1 VLRNA
6 LCLLLALGLLAGA
19 PIAAQTP
26 AATDPEVTKGI
37 RQVDEGDYD
46 AAIVTLDGAARRLA
60 TDKNKVKDLS
70 QAYLYLG
77 IAYVGK
83 GHEAAAKAKFR
94 EAMAQ
99 IKDLSL
105 SADRYPPK
113 VINLFEAAKEEAA
126 RSGGGTGTTTAR
138 RNPAPAP
145 AQPEK
150 GGGGSKKLILIGGGV
165 AAAGAGAYL
174 AFGKSDDDSCDT
186 YFRDASGL
194 LNNNQPSFGI
204 TTTPT
209 DEGTWH
215 AELTFNITG
224 GEAAKSRG
232 SRPPTVFLF
241 AVDAAT
247 GQDVGEEQLVSANTK
262 RIEWQG
268 TSGTLYRIGMDL
280 VDASSATYQLTVSGP
295 CF

>member
-83 GHEAAAKAKFR
+83 GHE
-94 EAMAQ
+94 
-99 IKDLSL
+99 
-105 SADRYPPK
+105 
-113 VINLFEAAKEEAA
+113 
-126 RSGGGTGTTTAR
+126 
-138 RNPAPAP
+138 
-145 AQPEK
+145 
-150 GGGGSKKLILIGGGV
+150 